1 MHPGLAHRPPHGQP
15 AAAAAG
21 RPRRGARCPWM
32 AAPARSRA
40 GPLAGWGLAARRSVP
55 DGPLRCCHAV
65 RGRRFAA
72 DQPAA
77 HWPASHDA
85 ASRTAW
91 RRHGSGGWGA
101 CRQARPAGSAAP
113 LCGQPAAG
121 RCRWPAASWSS
132 LPASSSSPRTLGWL
146 GWVATWP
153 VPAAAS
159 AAVAAKALRPTSC
172 RSSPSLRWPATR
184 RTACVRCSELV
195 LGLGRGP
202 PMRSTRRTPSW
213 TRASSWTSASA
224 WASPSAWRTRASWWP
239 TRVSQEGSAHW
250 LGRVL

>member
-1 MHPGLAHRPPHGQP
+1 MA
-15 AAAAAG
+15 
-21 RPRRGARCPWM
+21 PWIT
-32 AAPARSRA
+32 
-40 GPLAGWGLAARRSVP
+40 
-55 DGPLRCCHAV
+55 CCHAV
-65 RGRRFAA
+65 RGRRLAA

-132 LPASSSSPRTLGWL
+132 LPASSSSPRMLGWL

-172 RSSPSLRWPATR
+172 RPSSSLRWPATR
-184 RTACVRCSELV
+184 RNVCVRCSELV
-195 LGLGRGP
+195 LGLGCGP
-202 PMRSTRRTPSW
+202 PLRSAPPQDSFLDEGFILDKRIGVGQPKRVEDARILVANTGGCRRAACAAGPCCEGVLQR
-213 TRASSWTSASA
+213 RATIGG
-224 WASPSAWRTRASWWP
+224 
-239 TRVSQEGSAHW
+239 V
-250 LGRVL
+250 